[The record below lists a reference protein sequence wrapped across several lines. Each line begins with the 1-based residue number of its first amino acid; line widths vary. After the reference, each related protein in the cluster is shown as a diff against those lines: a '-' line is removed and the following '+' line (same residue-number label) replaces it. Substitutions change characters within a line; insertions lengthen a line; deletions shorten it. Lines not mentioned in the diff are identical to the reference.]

1 MLLGI
6 DPGVNN
12 CGLAIIDDSKSFKV
26 IETFNVKNTRKFTEE
41 EKVLEQK
48 YNSRVVKVQNIIHHV
63 LRYLDKYPDLNVFAI
78 EAPFYN
84 SLTPMAYG
92 SLMEVISA
100 IKYQI
105 IINKDIKF
113 KMLEPL
119 LVKKLFANKSNAKKE
134 VMREFLFK
142 KKKSKEIDISLDIT
156 ELSEH
161 EVDAIA
167 IAFVYHH
174 SQKDEEKV

>member
-6 DPGVNN
+6 DPGINN
-12 CGLAIIDDSKSFKV
+12 CGLAIIDNSKHFKV
-26 IETFNVKNTRKFTEE
+26 VDTHNVKNTRKFTDE
-41 EKVLEQK
+41 EKNLEQI
-48 YNSRVVKVQNIIHHV
+48 YGSRAVKVIHIV
-63 LRYLDKYPDLNVFAI
+63 NTINEYLDKYPEIDVFAI

-105 IINKDIKF
+105 IVTKNLKF

-119 LVKKLFANKSNAKKE
+119 LVKKMFAFKSNAKKE
-134 VMREFLFK
+134 VMKDFLFK
-142 KKKSKEIDISLDIT
+142 KQASKEIDIKLDVET
-156 ELSEH
+156 LTEH

-167 IAFVYHH
+167 IAFVYDH
-174 SQKDEEKV
+174 SQKVVE